1 MQSFKNFVASVSP
14 QWALVA
20 LASVVG
26 IAVATIKAFESE
38 ESRARRAELQKQK
51 EVRALMQKISAYARR
66 VHQQFPTGGVVVSEG
81 DLAEQ
86 LRKRPDAVVTALN
99 LLLNE
104 QKVQKA
110 PLSGYWKLNA

>member
-26 IAVATIKAFESE
+26 IAVATVKAFESE
-38 ESRARRAELQKQK
+38 ESRARRAKLQKQK
-51 EVRALMQKISAYARR
+51 EVRALMQKISVYARR
-66 VHQQFPTGGVVVSEG
+66 VHQQFPTGDVVVSEG

-104 QKVQKA
+104 QKVQRA